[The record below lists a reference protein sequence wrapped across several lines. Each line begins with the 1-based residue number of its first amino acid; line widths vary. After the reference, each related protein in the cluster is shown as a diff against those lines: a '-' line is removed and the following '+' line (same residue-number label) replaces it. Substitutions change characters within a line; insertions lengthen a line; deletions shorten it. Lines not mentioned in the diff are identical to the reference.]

1 MMRPDICLP
10 VVSSLRDAIAEE
22 VKTYAALPVQAVEW
36 RVDFFAGYE
45 KEIPAV
51 VKELKQ
57 MLKDKKLIVTLRT
70 EAEGGEANGSRFD
83 YDALVRTLL
92 EQGVA
97 DYVDVEIKRAEP
109 LKDCFAGISHTGVIG
124 SYHDFHKTDRKERIV
139 EILHTARTYN
149 MTVGKYACM
158 PGTKEDVDTLLEAT
172 ARMKEAYPEFPVI
185 TMAMGELGKPS
196 RLYGGLYGSSL
207 SFGCAREASAPGQV
221 YYEEMISVFDK
232 IYKGNHHISLIG
244 FMGAGKSTVSRELK
258 RLSGR
263 EEVDTDQWIE
273 KHEKRSI
280 SDIFVTEGEAYFRQ
294 CETDMLDELGTMEP
308 SIISCGGGMALREI
322 NRRKLKAMGEVVL
335 LQASPETILE
345 RVKDSTNR
353 PILNGNMNIAF
364 ISDLMGKRLP
374 AYEKA
379 ATVKISTDGKTVTE
393 IAKEI
398 LEKTHQI

>member
-1 MMRPDICLP
+1 M
-10 VVSSLRDAIAEE
+10 E
-22 VKTYAALPVQAVEW
+22 TTQT
-36 RVDFFAGYE
+36 
-45 KEIPAV
+45 
-51 VKELKQ
+51 KQ
-57 MLKDKKLIVTLRT
+57 
-70 EAEGGEANGSRFD
+70 
-83 YDALVRTLL
+83 
-92 EQGVA
+92 
-97 DYVDVEIKRAEP
+97 
-109 LKDCFAGISHTGVIG
+109 
-124 SYHDFHKTDRKERIV
+124 
-139 EILHTARTYN
+139 
-149 MTVGKYACM
+149 
-158 PGTKEDVDTLLEAT
+158 PGCNI
-172 ARMKEAYPEFPVI
+172 F
-185 TMAMGELGKPS
+185 
-196 RLYGGLYGSSL
+196 
-207 SFGCAREASAPGQV
+207 
-221 YYEEMISVFDK
+221 
-232 IYKGNHHISLIG
+232 LIG

-280 SDIFVTEGEAYFRQ
+280 SDIFATEGEAYFRQ